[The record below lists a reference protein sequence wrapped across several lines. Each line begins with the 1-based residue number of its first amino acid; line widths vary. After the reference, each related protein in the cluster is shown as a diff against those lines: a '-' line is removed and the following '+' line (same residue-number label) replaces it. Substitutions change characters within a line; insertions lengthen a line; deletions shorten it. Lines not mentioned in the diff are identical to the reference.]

1 MTSTHTDYGAA
12 KTSAAKEL
20 KQFHQWI
27 KAKHQEAQDNI
38 LETLWIL
45 DALAPLA
52 EKTINSIELELDCP
66 QAKEEVKQ
74 FCSAALE
81 LVQLRQEAAQLGAI
95 LENTAVNEVTS
106 HWRFEYSKEV
116 PNGVSFEQLQ
126 AMQDVVNALST

>member
-1 MTSTHTDYGAA
+1 MTSTHTDTSAA

-52 EKTINSIELELDCP
+52 EKTINSIELELDST
-66 QAKEEVKQ
+66 QAKEELKE

-81 LVQLRQEAAQLGAI
+81 LVELRHHARQLAAIADSISNG
-95 LENTAVNEVTS
+95 NTRNFDNSVTS
-106 HWRFEYSKEV
+106 YWFGE
-116 PNGVSFEQLQ
+116 
-126 AMQDVVNALST
+126 